1 MQGFTPSP
9 ARLFGV
15 LAVLVCG
22 LLTAHANADGTDRS
36 LTVEKNIQSYVVN
49 ADGSL
54 YWMSSSSRAST
65 KSARSSPTPS
75 VR

>member
-36 LTVEKNIQSYVVN
+36 LTVEKKHPVLCGQC
-49 ADGSL
+49 
-54 YWMSSSSRAST
+54 R
-65 KSARSSPTPS
+65 R
-75 VR
+75 